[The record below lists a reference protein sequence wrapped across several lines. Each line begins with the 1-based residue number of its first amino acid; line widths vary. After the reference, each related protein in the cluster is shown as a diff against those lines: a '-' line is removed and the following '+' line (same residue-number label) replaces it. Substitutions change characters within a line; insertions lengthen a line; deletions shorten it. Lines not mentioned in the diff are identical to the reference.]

1 MTYNI
6 VTLLSDDKEGGNM
19 RQQQPAIQSIS
30 VSDVRKNLSELLNQ
44 IFRRE
49 TRVLVMKSGIPVAGI
64 VSAEDLQRLE
74 RLDQERAERF
84 RVIDEM
90 RSAFQDVSPEEI
102 EQEAAR
108 SLAEVRAERE
118 QATAS
123 R

>member
-1 MTYNI
+1 
-6 VTLLSDDKEGGNM
+6 M